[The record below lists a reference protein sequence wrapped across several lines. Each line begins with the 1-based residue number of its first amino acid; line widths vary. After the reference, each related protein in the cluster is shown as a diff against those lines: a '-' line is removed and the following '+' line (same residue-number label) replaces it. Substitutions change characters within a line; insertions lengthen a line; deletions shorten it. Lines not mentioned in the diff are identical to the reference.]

1 MGAPIMGIVLTLI
14 LLVAVIVA
22 GLVWFAGNTALKV
35 EAAVPP
41 CGQFMEI
48 DGQRLH
54 YIDTRGAGPAIVM
67 IHGLGGTLWN
77 YTYALVDKL
86 SGEFRVI
93 AVDRPGAGYS
103 VRPDDAPAKLSAQ
116 ADTLAKFMRA
126 LGLKQ
131 PLLVGHSLGGALSL
145 AIALNHPDCAGA
157 LALIAPLTH
166 AQDDVPEPFRGLVVY
181 SPMLRKII
189 AWTLAIPMAIRRA
202 PELLKIVF
210 GPDAVPADYP
220 TRGGG
225 LLGLRPKSF
234 YNTSSDLVAVNDDL
248 PGMITRYG
256 GLTIPLAMLFAKGDR
271 ILDYRRQ
278 GEAMKQKCPALDLV
292 LLDEHG
298 HMLPVTAPDRT
309 ADLIRRVAARLQLPI
324 YRLVNSSE

>member
-1 MGAPIMGIVLTLI
+1 MSI
-14 LLVAVIVA
+14 LLTPILIIALIVA
-22 GLVWFAGNTALKV
+22 GLVLFAANTARKV

-41 CGQFMEI
+41 CGQFIEI

-54 YIDTRGAGPAIVM
+54 YVDTGGTGPAIVM

-77 YTYALVDKL
+77 FTYALVDKL

-93 AVDRPGAGYS
+93 AVDRPGSGYS
-103 VRPDDAPAKLSAQ
+103 ARADDAPAKLSAQ
-116 ADTLAKFMRA
+116 ADTLAKFVRA

-145 AIALNHPDCAGA
+145 AIALDHPDCAGA

-166 AQDDVPEPFRGLVVY
+166 AQDDVPEPFRGLVINSRV
-181 SPMLRKII
+181 MLKII
-189 AWTLAIPMAIRRA
+189 AWTLAIPMSIRGG
-202 PELLKIVF
+202 PVLLKIIF
-210 GPDAVPADYP
+210 GPDAVPVDFP

-234 YNTSSDLVAVNDDL
+234 YNTSSDLVAVNEDL
-248 PGMITRYG
+248 PGMMPRYG
-256 GLTIPLAMLFAKGDR
+256 GLTIPLGMLYAKGDR

-292 LLDEHG
+292 LMDEHG
-298 HMLPVTAPDRT
+298 HMLPVTAPDST
-309 ADLIRRVAARLQLPI
+309 ADLIRRVAAR
-324 YRLVNSSE
+324 RLAPRVASA

>member
-1 MGAPIMGIVLTLI
+1 MSI
-14 LLVAVIVA
+14 LLTPVLIVA
-22 GLVWFAGNTALKV
+22 LIVVGLVLFSANTARKV

-41 CGQFMEI
+41 CGRFIEI

-54 YIDTRGAGPAIVM
+54 YVDTGGTGPAIVM

-93 AVDRPGAGYS
+93 AVDRPGSGYS
-103 VRPDDAPAKLSAQ
+103 ARPDDAPAKLSAQ
-116 ADTLAKFMRA
+116 AGTLAKFVRA

-145 AIALNHPDCAGA
+145 AIALDHPDCAGA
-157 LALIAPLTH
+157 LALIAPLTQ
-166 AQDDVPEPFRGLVVY
+166 AQDDVPEPFQGLVVN
-181 SPMLRKII
+181 LRVVRKII
-189 AWTLAIPMAIRRA
+189 AWTLAIPMSIRSA

-210 GPDAVPADYP
+210 APDAVPPDFP
-220 TRGGG
+220 MRGGG

-234 YNTSSDLVAVNDDL
+234 YNTSSDLAAVNEDL
-248 PGMITRYG
+248 PGMMKRYG
-256 GLTIPLAMLFAKGDR
+256 ELTIPLGMLFAKGDL

-278 GEAMKQKCPALDLV
+278 GEAMKRQCPALDLV
-292 LLDEHG
+292 LMDEHG
-298 HMLPVTAPDRT
+298 HMLPVTAPDST
-309 ADLIRRVAARLQLPI
+309 AALIRRLATRQLAPRAA
-324 YRLVNSSE
+324 SA

>member
-1 MGAPIMGIVLTLI
+1 MSI
-14 LLVAVIVA
+14 LLTPILIIALIIA
-22 GLVWFAGNTALKV
+22 GLVLFAANTARKV

-41 CGQFMEI
+41 CGQFIEI

-54 YIDTRGAGPAIVM
+54 YVDTGGTGPAIVM

-77 YTYALVDKL
+77 FTYALVDKL

-93 AVDRPGAGYS
+93 AVDRPGSGYS
-103 VRPDDAPAKLSAQ
+103 TRPDDAPAKLSAQ

-145 AIALNHPDCAGA
+145 AIALDHPDCAGA
-157 LALIAPLTH
+157 LAMIAPLTH
-166 AQDDVPEPFRGLVVY
+166 AQDDVPEPFRGLVINSRV
-181 SPMLRKII
+181 MLKII
-189 AWTLAIPMAIRRA
+189 AWTLAIPMSIRGG
-202 PELLKIVF
+202 PVLLKIIF
-210 GPDAVPADYP
+210 GPDAVPVDFP

-234 YNTSSDLVAVNDDL
+234 YNTSSDLVAVNEDL
-248 PGMITRYG
+248 PGLMSRYG
-256 GLTIPLAMLFAKGDR
+256 GLTIPLGMIYAKGDR
-271 ILDYRRQ
+271 ILDYRQQ

-292 LLDEHG
+292 LLNEHG
-298 HMLPVTAPDRT
+298 HMLPVTSPDNT
-309 ADLIRRVAARLQLPI
+309 ADLIRRVAAR
-324 YRLVNSSE
+324 RLALRVASA

>member
-1 MGAPIMGIVLTLI
+1 MSIVLSLI
-14 LLVAVIVA
+14 VTVAAIVA
-22 GLVWFAGNTALKV
+22 GLVWFAAITARKV

-54 YIDTRGAGPAIVM
+54 YIDTKGAGPAIVM
-67 IHGLGGTLWN
+67 IHGLGGTLRN

-86 SGEFRVI
+86 SDEFRVI
-93 AVDRPGAGYS
+93 AVDRPGSGYS

-126 LGLKQ
+126 LGMKQ

-145 AIALNHPDCAGA
+145 AIALNHPDGAGA
-157 LALIAPLTH
+157 LALIAPLTQ
-166 AQDDVPEPFRGLVVY
+166 AQDDVPEPFQGLVVY
-181 SPMLRKII
+181 SPTLRKII
-189 AWTLAIPMAIRRA
+189 AWTLAIPMSIRRA
-202 PELLKIVF
+202 PKLLKIVF

-234 YNTSSDLVAVNDDL
+234 YSTSSDLVAVNNDL
-248 PGMITRYG
+248 PGMMTRYG
-256 GLTIPLAMLFAKGDR
+256 TLTIPLGMLFAKGDR

-278 GEAMKQKCPALDLV
+278 GEAMKQQCPALDLV
-292 LLDEHG
+292 LIEEHG
-298 HMLPVTAPDRT
+298 HMLPVTAPERT
-309 ADLIRRVAARLQLPI
+309 ADLIRSVAARLQLP
-324 YRLVNSSE
+324 RAASA

>member
-1 MGAPIMGIVLTLI
+1 MSIVLTLI
-14 LLVAVIVA
+14 LIVAVTVA
-22 GLVWFAGNTALKV
+22 GLAWFAANTARKV

-54 YIDTRGAGPAIVM
+54 YLDTGGTGPAIVM

-77 YTYALVDKL
+77 YRYALVEKL

-93 AVDRPGAGYS
+93 AVDRPGSGYS
-103 VRPDDAPAKLSAQ
+103 VRPDDAPARLGAQ

-145 AIALNHPDCAGA
+145 AIALDHPDCAGA
-157 LALIAPLTH
+157 LALVAPLTH
-166 AQDDVPEPFRGLVVY
+166 AQDDVPEPFRGLVIN
-181 SPMLRKII
+181 SPVMRKII
-189 AWTLAIPMAIRRA
+189 AWTLAIPLSIRNA
-202 PELLKIVF
+202 PKLLRIVF

-225 LLGLRPKSF
+225 LLSLRPNSF
-234 YNTSSDLVAVNDDL
+234 YNTSSDAVAVMEDV
-248 PGMITRYG
+248 PGMMKRYG
-256 GLTIPLAMLFAKGDR
+256 GLTIPLGMLFAKGDL
-271 ILDYRRQ
+271 ILDYRRH

-298 HMLPVTAPDRT
+298 HMLPVTAPDAT
-309 ADLIRRVAARLQLPI
+309 ADLIRRVAARQLAP
-324 YRLVNSSE
+324 RVASA

>member
-1 MGAPIMGIVLTLI
+1 MSI
-14 LLVAVIVA
+14 LLTPILIIALIIA
-22 GLVWFAGNTALKV
+22 GLVLFAANTARKV

-41 CGQFMEI
+41 CGQFIEI

-54 YIDTRGAGPAIVM
+54 YVDTGGTGPAMVM

-86 SGEFRVI
+86 SGDFRVI
-93 AVDRPGAGYS
+93 AVDRPGSGYS
-103 VRPDDAPAKLSAQ
+103 TRPDDAPAKLSAQ
-116 ADTLAKFMRA
+116 ANTLAKFMRA

-145 AIALNHPDCAGA
+145 AIALDHPDCAGA

-166 AQDDVPEPFRGLVVY
+166 AQDDVPEPFRGMVIK
-181 SPMLRKII
+181 SRAMLKII
-189 AWTLAIPMAIRRA
+189 AWTLAIPMSIRSA
-202 PELLKIVF
+202 PVLLKIVF
-210 GPDAVPADYP
+210 GPDAVPADFP

-234 YNTSSDLVAVNDDL
+234 YNTSSDLAEVNEDL
-248 PGMITRYG
+248 PGMMKRYG
-256 GLTIPLAMLFAKGDR
+256 GLSIPLGMLFAKGDR

-278 GEAMKQKCPALDLV
+278 GEAMKQTCPALDLV
-292 LLDEHG
+292 LVDGHG
-298 HMLPVTAPDRT
+298 HMLPVTAPDST
-309 ADLIRRVAARLQLPI
+309 AELIRRVAARQSAPH
-324 YRLVNSSE
+324 VPSS

>member
-1 MGAPIMGIVLTLI
+1 MSIVLTLI
-14 LLVAVIVA
+14 LIVAVIVA
-22 GLVWFAGNTALKV
+22 GLVWFAANTARKV
-35 EAAVPP
+35 EATVPP
-41 CGQFMEI
+41 CGQSIEI

-54 YIDTRGAGPAIVM
+54 YIDTRGTGPVIVM

-77 YTYALVDKL
+77 YTYALVNKL

-103 VRPDDAPAKLSAQ
+103 VRPEEVPAKLSAQ

-181 SPMLRKII
+181 SPRLRKII

-225 LLGLRPKSF
+225 LLGLRPKAF
-234 YNTSSDLVAVNDDL
+234 YNTSSDLVAVNEDL
-248 PGMITRYG
+248 PGMMARYG

-292 LLDEHG
+292 LLDQHG

-309 ADLIRRVAARLQLPI
+309 ADLIRRLAARLQLP
-324 YRLVNSSE
+324 RVASA

>member
-1 MGAPIMGIVLTLI
+1 MDMGAPLMSIILTLI
-14 LLVAVIVA
+14 LIVAVIVA
-22 GLVWFAGNTALKV
+22 GLVWFAANTARKV

-41 CGQFMEI
+41 CGKFMEI

-54 YIDTRGAGPAIVM
+54 YVDTKGPGPAIVM
-67 IHGLGGTLWN
+67 IHGLGGTLRN

-93 AVDRPGAGYS
+93 AVDRPGSGYS
-103 VRPDDAPAKLSAQ
+103 VRPDDAPARLGAQ

-145 AIALNHPDCAGA
+145 AIALDHPDCAGA

-166 AQDDVPEPFRGLVVY
+166 AQDAVPEPFQGLVVN

-189 AWTLAIPMAIRRA
+189 AWTLATPMSIRRA

-210 GPDAVPADYP
+210 GPDAVPVDYP

-234 YNTSSDLVAVNDDL
+234 YNTSSDLVAVNEDL
-248 PGMITRYG
+248 PGMMTRYG
-256 GLTIPLAMLFAKGDR
+256 GLTIPLGMLYAKGDR

-292 LLDEHG
+292 LMDEHG
-298 HMLPVTAPDRT
+298 HMLPVTAPDAT
-309 ADLIRRVAARLQLPI
+309 ADLIRRVAAR
-324 YRLVNSSE
+324 RLAPRVASA

>member
-1 MGAPIMGIVLTLI
+1 MSILLTLVLI
-14 LLVAVIVA
+14 VALIVA
-22 GLVWFAGNTALKV
+22 GRVLFAANTARKV

-41 CGQFMEI
+41 CGQFIEI

-54 YIDTRGAGPAIVM
+54 YVDTGGTAPAMVM
-67 IHGLGGTLWN
+67 IHGLGGTRWN
-77 YTYALVDKL
+77 YTYALVGKL

-93 AVDRPGAGYS
+93 AVDRPGSGYS
-103 VRPDDAPAKLSAQ
+103 ARPDDAPAKLTAQ
-116 ADTLAKFMRA
+116 AATLAKFIRA

-145 AIALNHPDCAGA
+145 AIALDHPDCAGA
-157 LALIAPLTH
+157 LALIAPLTQV
-166 AQDDVPEPFRGLVVY
+166 QDDVPEPFHGLVVN
-181 SPMLRKII
+181 SPVMRKII
-189 AWTLAIPMAIRRA
+189 AWTLAIPMSIRNA
-202 PELLKIVF
+202 PKLLKIVF

-234 YNTSSDLVAVNDDL
+234 CNTSSDLVAVNDDL
-248 PGMITRYG
+248 PGMMKRYG
-256 GLTIPLAMLFAKGDR
+256 GLSIPLGMLFAKGDR

-278 GEAMKQKCPALDLV
+278 GEAMNPQCPALDLV
-292 LLDEHG
+292 LMDEHG

-309 ADLIRRVAARLQLPI
+309 ADLIRAVAARLWLP
-324 YRLVNSSE
+324 RVASA

>member
-1 MGAPIMGIVLTLI
+1 MSIVLTPI
-14 LLVAVIVA
+14 LIVA
-22 GLVWFAGNTALKV
+22 GLVWFAANTARKV

-54 YIDTRGAGPAIVM
+54 YTDTKGTGPVIVM
-67 IHGLGGTLWN
+67 IHGLGGTLRN

-86 SGEFRVI
+86 SGQFRVI
-93 AVDRPGAGYS
+93 AVDRPGSGYS

-145 AIALNHPDCAGA
+145 AIALDHPDCAGA
-157 LALIAPLTH
+157 LALIAPLTQ
-166 AQDDVPEPFRGLVVY
+166 AQDDVPKPFQGLVVY
-181 SPMLRKII
+181 SPTLRKII
-189 AWTLAIPMAIRRA
+189 AWTLAIPMSIRRA
-202 PELLKIVF
+202 PKLLKIVF

-248 PGMITRYG
+248 PGMMTRYG
-256 GLTIPLAMLFAKGDR
+256 GLTIPLGMLFAKGDR
-271 ILDYRRQ
+271 ILDYRSQ
-278 GEAMKQKCPALDLV
+278 GEAMKQQCPALDLV
-292 LLDEHG
+292 LMEEHG
-298 HMLPVTAPDRT
+298 HMLPVTAPERT
-309 ADLIRRVAARLQLPI
+309 ADLIRSVAARLQLP
-324 YRLVNSSE
+324 RVVSA

>member
-1 MGAPIMGIVLTLI
+1 MSILLTLI
-14 LLVAVIVA
+14 LIIALIVA
-22 GLVWFAGNTALKV
+22 GLVLFAANTARKV

-41 CGQFMEI
+41 CGQFIEI

-54 YIDTRGAGPAIVM
+54 YVDTGGTGPAMVM

-93 AVDRPGAGYS
+93 AVDRPGSGYS
-103 VRPDDAPAKLSAQ
+103 TRPDDAPARLSAQ
-116 ADTLAKFMRA
+116 ANTLAKFIRA

-145 AIALNHPDCAGA
+145 AIALDHPDCAGA

-166 AQDDVPEPFRGLVVY
+166 AQDDVPEPFQGLVIN
-181 SPMLRKII
+181 SPVMRKII
-189 AWTLAIPMAIRRA
+189 AWTLAIPMSIRNA
-202 PELLKIVF
+202 PQLLKIVF
-210 GPDAVPADYP
+210 GPDAVPADFP

-234 YNTSSDLVAVNDDL
+234 YNTSSDLAAVNEDL
-248 PGMITRYG
+248 PGMMKRYG
-256 GLTIPLAMLFAKGDR
+256 GLSIPLGMLFAKDDR

-278 GEAMKQKCPALDLV
+278 GEAMKQIRPALDLV
-292 LLDEHG
+292 LVDGHG
-298 HMLPVTAPDRT
+298 HMLPVTAPDST
-309 ADLIRRVAARLQLPI
+309 AELIRRVAAR
-324 YRLVNSSE
+324 RLAPHATSS

>member
-1 MGAPIMGIVLTLI
+1 
-14 LLVAVIVA
+14 
-22 GLVWFAGNTALKV
+22 
-35 EAAVPP
+35 
-41 CGQFMEI
+41 MEI

-54 YIDTRGAGPAIVM
+54 YIDTRGTGPAIVM

-93 AVDRPGAGYS
+93 AVDRPGSGYS
-103 VRPDDAPAKLSAQ
+103 VRADDAPAKLSAQ

-166 AQDDVPEPFRGLVVY
+166 AQDDVPEPFQGLVVY
-181 SPMLRKII
+181 SPALRKII
-189 AWTLAIPMAIRRA
+189 AWTLAVPMAIRRA

-234 YNTSSDLVAVNDDL
+234 YNTSSDLVVVNDDL
-248 PGMITRYG
+248 PGMMTRYG

-292 LLDEHG
+292 LLDQHG

-309 ADLIRRVAARLQLPI
+309 ADLIRRLAARLQLP
-324 YRLVNSSE
+324 RVASA

>member
-1 MGAPIMGIVLTLI
+1 MSILLTLI
-14 LLVAVIVA
+14 LIVALIVA
-22 GLVWFAGNTALKV
+22 GLVLFAASTARKV

-41 CGQFMEI
+41 CGQFVEI

-54 YIDTRGAGPAIVM
+54 YVDTKGTGPAIVM

-86 SGEFRVI
+86 SGEFRVV
-93 AVDRPGAGYS
+93 AVDRPGSGYS
-103 VRPDDAPAKLSAQ
+103 ARADDASARLAAQ

-145 AIALNHPDCAGA
+145 AIALDHPDCAGA
-157 LALIAPLTH
+157 LVLIAPLTQ
-166 AQDDVPEPFRGLVVY
+166 AQDDVPEPFQGLVVN
-181 SPMLRKII
+181 SPMMRKIV
-189 AWTLAIPMAIRRA
+189 AWTLATPMSIRNA
-202 PELLKIVF
+202 PKLLKIVF

-234 YNTSSDLVAVNDDL
+234 YNTSSDLVAASEDL
-248 PGMITRYG
+248 PGMMKRYG
-256 GLTIPLAMLFAKGDR
+256 GLTIPLGMLFAKGDL
-271 ILDYRRQ
+271 ILDYRRH
-278 GEAMKQKCPALDLV
+278 GEAMKQICPALDLV

-298 HMLPVTAPDRT
+298 HMLPVTAPDAT
-309 ADLIRRVAARLQLPI
+309 ASLIRRVAARQSAPRAAI
-324 YRLVNSSE
+324 A

>member
-1 MGAPIMGIVLTLI
+1 MRAPIMGIVLTLI
-14 LLVAVIVA
+14 LIVAVIFA
-22 GLVWFAGNTALKV
+22 GLVWFAANTARKV

-54 YIDTRGAGPAIVM
+54 YIDTRGTGPAIVM

-93 AVDRPGAGYS
+93 AVDRPGSGYS
-103 VRPDDAPAKLSAQ
+103 VRADDAPAKLSAQ

-166 AQDDVPEPFRGLVVY
+166 AQDDVPEPFQGLVVY
-181 SPMLRKII
+181 SPALRKII
-189 AWTLAIPMAIRRA
+189 AWTLAVPMAIRRA

-234 YNTSSDLVAVNDDL
+234 YNTSSDLVVVNDDL
-248 PGMITRYG
+248 PGMMTRYG

-292 LLDEHG
+292 LLDQHG

-309 ADLIRRVAARLQLPI
+309 ADLIRRLAARLQLP
-324 YRLVNSSE
+324 RVASA

>member
-1 MGAPIMGIVLTLI
+1 MSILLTLI
-14 LLVAVIVA
+14 LIIALIVA
-22 GLVWFAGNTALKV
+22 GLVLFAANTARKV

-41 CGQFMEI
+41 CGQFIEI

-54 YIDTRGAGPAIVM
+54 YVDTGGTGPAMVM

-93 AVDRPGAGYS
+93 AVDRPGSGYS
-103 VRPDDAPAKLSAQ
+103 TRPDDAPARLSAQ
-116 ADTLAKFMRA
+116 ANTLAKFIRA

-145 AIALNHPDCAGA
+145 AIALDHPDCAGA

-166 AQDDVPEPFRGLVVY
+166 AQDDVPEPFQGLVIN
-181 SPMLRKII
+181 SPVMRKII
-189 AWTLAIPMAIRRA
+189 AWTLAIPMSIRNA
-202 PELLKIVF
+202 PQLLKIVF
-210 GPDAVPADYP
+210 GPDAVPADFP

-234 YNTSSDLVAVNDDL
+234 YNTSSDLAAVNEDL
-248 PGMITRYG
+248 PGMMKRYG
-256 GLTIPLAMLFAKGDR
+256 GLNIPLGMLFAKDDR

-278 GEAMKQKCPALDLV
+278 GEAMKQLRPALDLV
-292 LLDEHG
+292 LVDGHG
-298 HMLPVTAPDRT
+298 HMLPVTAPDST
-309 ADLIRRVAARLQLPI
+309 AELIRRVAAR
-324 YRLVNSSE
+324 RLAPHATSS

>member
-1 MGAPIMGIVLTLI
+1 MDIGAPPMSIILTLI
-14 LLVAVIVA
+14 LIVAVIVA
-22 GLVWFAGNTALKV
+22 GLAWFAANTARKV

-54 YIDTRGAGPAIVM
+54 YLDTGGTGPAIVM

-77 YTYALVDKL
+77 YRYALVEKL

-93 AVDRPGAGYS
+93 AVDRPGSGYS
-103 VRPDDAPAKLSAQ
+103 VRPDDAPARLSAQ

-145 AIALNHPDCAGA
+145 AIALDHPDCAGA
-157 LALIAPLTH
+157 LALVAPLTH
-166 AQDDVPEPFRGLVVY
+166 AQDDVPEPFRGLVIN
-181 SPMLRKII
+181 SPVMRKII
-189 AWTLAIPMAIRRA
+189 AWTLAIPLSIRNA
-202 PELLKIVF
+202 PKLLRIVF

-225 LLGLRPKSF
+225 LLSLRPNSF
-234 YNTSSDLVAVNDDL
+234 YNTSSDAVAVMEDV
-248 PGMITRYG
+248 PGMMKRYG
-256 GLTIPLAMLFAKGDR
+256 GLTIPLGMLFAKGDL
-271 ILDYRRQ
+271 ILDYRRH

-292 LLDEHG
+292 LLDKHG
-298 HMLPVTAPDRT
+298 HMLPVMAPDAT
-309 ADLIRRVAARLQLPI
+309 ADLIRRVAVRQLAP
-324 YRLVNSSE
+324 RVASA

>member
-1 MGAPIMGIVLTLI
+1 MDMGAPLMSIILTLI
-14 LLVAVIVA
+14 LIVAVMVA
-22 GLVWFAGNTALKV
+22 GLVWFAANTARKV

-54 YIDTRGAGPAIVM
+54 YVDTKGAGPAIVM
-67 IHGLGGTLWN
+67 IHGLGGTLRN

-93 AVDRPGAGYS
+93 AVDRPGSGYS
-103 VRPDDAPAKLSAQ
+103 GRQDDAPARLGAQ

-145 AIALNHPDCAGA
+145 AIALDHPDCAGA

-166 AQDDVPEPFRGLVVY
+166 AQDDVPEPFQGLFVN
-181 SPMLRKII
+181 SPVLRKII
-189 AWTLAIPMAIRRA
+189 AWTLATPMSIWRA

-234 YNTSSDLVAVNDDL
+234 YNTSSDLVAVNEDL
-248 PGMITRYG
+248 PGMMSRYG
-256 GLTIPLAMLFAKGDR
+256 GLSIPLGMLYAKGDR

-292 LLDEHG
+292 LMDEHG
-298 HMLPVTAPDRT
+298 HMLPVTAPDAT
-309 ADLIRRVAARLQLPI
+309 ADLIRRVAAR
-324 YRLVNSSE
+324 RLAPRVASA

>member
-1 MGAPIMGIVLTLI
+1 MSSILLTLI
-14 LLVAVIVA
+14 LIVALIVA
-22 GLVWFAGNTALKV
+22 GLVLFAANTARKV

-41 CGQFMEI
+41 CGQFIEI

-54 YIDTRGAGPAIVM
+54 YVDTGGTGPAIVM

-86 SGEFRVI
+86 SGDFRVI
-93 AVDRPGAGYS
+93 AVDRPGSGYS
-103 VRPDDAPAKLSAQ
+103 TRPDNAPAKLSAQ

-145 AIALNHPDCAGA
+145 AIALEHPDCAGA

-166 AQDDVPEPFRGLVVY
+166 AQDDVPEPFQGLVVT
-181 SPMLRKII
+181 SPMMRKII
-189 AWTLAIPMAIRRA
+189 AWTLATPMSIRKA
-202 PELLKIVF
+202 PKLLKIVF

-220 TRGGG
+220 IRGGG

-234 YNTSSDLVAVNDDL
+234 YNTSSDIVAVPEDL
-248 PGMITRYG
+248 PGMMTRYG
-256 GLTIPLAMLFAKGDR
+256 GLTIPLGMLFARGDLL
-271 ILDYRRQ
+271 LDYRRQ

-292 LLDEHG
+292 LLDGHG
-298 HMLPVTAPDRT
+298 HMLPLTTPDAA
-309 ADLIRRVAARLQLPI
+309 ADLIRGVAARQLAPHVAI
-324 YRLVNSSE
+324 A